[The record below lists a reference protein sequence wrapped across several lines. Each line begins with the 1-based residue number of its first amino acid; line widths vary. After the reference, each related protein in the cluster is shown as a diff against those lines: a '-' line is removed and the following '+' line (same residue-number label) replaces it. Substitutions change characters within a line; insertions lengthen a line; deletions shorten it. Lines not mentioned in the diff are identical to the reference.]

1 MVLFESSILMS
12 PKFAQLHKSP
22 MGDVSVGLAMS
33 QDDEE
38 LLKGSDADVERSE
51 KGSRE
56 RPGNPK
62 LSEKYEGGHEEK
74 SESAADDVLSG
85 SRCSA
90 R

>member
-1 MVLFESSILMS
+1 MGLFESSILMS

-62 LSEKYEGGHEEK
+62 LSEK
-74 SESAADDVLSG
+74 
-85 SRCSA
+85 
-90 R
+90 